1 MTSSR
6 RWQREKILTR
16 GKIENEDVEYS
27 RHPIDEKCWPMA
39 HTIHVDILRHP
50 RTKIGVEYVHALK
63 MVDRS
68 RERIVSLVFKDTTG
82 RGIFGSRS
90 VIRPSHEFVRRCFFT
105 REFRADTNTFNQP
118 SHPSQLVGD
127 AFLSLPR
134 AGGSLARLPTL
145 VTKTNGMY
153 LFHGTPA
160 SGFLLSPLCIAL
172 VKHFFLSSSL
182 SPRLSSSFFF
192 SPLPLSHRSVVLS
205 SSIFPFRPSRAS
217 SLHSRSYSPFPD
229 LSRRAALLE
238 ASARARFA
246 RENGPHTAETT
257 RRNRRREERI
267 GVATKEF
274 GIARI
279 LNENSRVRGRRG
291 R

>member
-63 MVDRS
+63 MVDRW

-182 SPRLSSSFFF
+182 SRRLSSSFFF
-192 SPLPLSHRSVVLS
+192 SHPSFSHRSVVLP

>member
-182 SPRLSSSFFF
+182 SRRLSSSFFF
-192 SPLPLSHRSVVLS
+192 SPPFLSHRSVVLP

-217 SLHSRSYSPFPD
+217 LHSRSYFPFPV

>member
-63 MVDRS
+63 MVDRW

-192 SPLPLSHRSVVLS
+192 FPPSLSHRSVVLP

>member
-182 SPRLSSSFFF
+182 SRRLSSSFFF
-192 SPLPLSHRSVVLS
+192 SPPFLSHRSVVLP

>member
-63 MVDRS
+63 MVDRW

-182 SPRLSSSFFF
+182 SRRLSSSFFF
-192 SPLPLSHRSVVLS
+192 SPPFLSHRSVVLP
-205 SSIFPFRPSRAS
+205 SSIFPFRPSRA

>member
-1 MTSSR
+1 MEGTSR
-6 RWQREKILTR
+6 VTL
-16 GKIENEDVEYS
+16 
-27 RHPIDEKCWPMA
+27 A
-39 HTIHVDILRHP
+39 
-50 RTKIGVEYVHALK
+50 
-63 MVDRS
+63 
-68 RERIVSLVFKDTTG
+68 VFKDTTG

-182 SPRLSSSFFF
+182 SRRLSSSFFF
-192 SPLPLSHRSVVLS
+192 SPSPLSHRSVVLP
-205 SSIFPFRPSRAS
+205 SSIFPFRPSRAF

-238 ASARARFA
+238 ASARGRFA

-257 RRNRRREERI
+257 RRNRRRENRRSNERI
-267 GVATKEF
+267 RYCAHIERELPRTGQTWKV
-274 GIARI
+274 RI
-279 LNENSRVRGRRG
+279 EKDTTPLVRDKSRNGEGSRMRRSVESCCQAG
-291 R
+291 YKFQVKF

>member
-105 REFRADTNTFNQP
+105 REFRTDTNTFNQP

-182 SPRLSSSFFF
+182 SRRLSSSFFF

-257 RRNRRREERI
+257 RRNRHREERI

-279 LNENSRVRGRRG
+279 LNENSRVRGRCG

>member
-68 RERIVSLVFKDTTG
+68 RERIVSLVFKDITG

-192 SPLPLSHRSVVLS
+192 SPPPSLPSFRCPSFFDFSFSSFTRLLAPFAVLFPLSRPFS
-205 SSIFPFRPSRAS
+205 SHRPSRSFGS
-217 SLHSRSYSPFPD
+217 SSFRT
-229 LSRRAALLE
+229 
-238 ASARARFA
+238 
-246 RENGPHTAETT
+246 REW
-257 RRNRRREERI
+257 
-267 GVATKEF
+267 ATH
-274 GIARI
+274 
-279 LNENSRVRGRRG
+279 RGDDEKKST
-291 R
+291 

>member
-63 MVDRS
+63 MVDRW

-182 SPRLSSSFFF
+182 SRRLSSSFFF
-192 SPLPLSHRSVVLS
+192 SPPLSPIVPLSFLLRFFLFVLHAPPRS
-205 SSIFPFRPSRAS
+205 IRGPI
-217 SLHSRSYSPFPD
+217 SPFQTFLVAPPFSK
-229 LSRRAALLE
+229 LRLE
-238 ASARARFA
+238 LVSHARM
-246 RENGPHTAETT
+246 GHTP
-257 RRNRRREERI
+257 RRRREEI
-267 GVATKEF
+267 DVE
-274 GIARI
+274 
-279 LNENSRVRGRRG
+279 RRESA
-291 R
+291 

>member
-1 MTSSR
+1 MSSWH
-6 RWQREKILTR
+6 WQRENRGIVTR
-16 GKIENEDVEYS
+16 GREIENEDVEHS
-27 RHPIDEKCWPMA
+27 RYPIYEKCWPMA
-39 HTIHVDILRHP
+39 HDIRGRTRHV

-68 RERIVSLVFKDTTG
+68 RERIVSLLHYRPVFKDTVD

-90 VIRPSHEFVRRCFFT
+90 VIRPSHEFVRHCFFT

-118 SHPSQLVGD
+118 SHPSRLVGD

-134 AGGSLARLPTL
+134 VGGSLARLPTL

-182 SPRLSSSFFF
+182 SRRLSSSFFF
-192 SPLPLSHRSVVLS
+192 PPSLS
-205 SSIFPFRPSRAS
+205 SFRCSSFFDFSFSSFTRLLTSSI
-217 SLHSRSYSPFPD
+217 RSIRGVIPPFP
-229 LSRRAALLE
+229 
-238 ASARARFA
+238 
-246 RENGPHTAETT
+246 
-257 RRNRRREERI
+257 
-267 GVATKEF
+267 
-274 GIARI
+274 
-279 LNENSRVRGRRG
+279 
-291 R
+291 

>member
-1 MTSSR
+1 MKTKT
-6 RWQREKILTR
+6 WNTR
-16 GKIENEDVEYS
+16 DIRSMRNVGQ
-27 RHPIDEKCWPMA
+27 WL
-39 HTIHVDILRHP
+39 TIHVDILRHP

-182 SPRLSSSFFF
+182 SRRLSSSFFF
-192 SPLPLSHRSVVLS
+192 SPPLSPIVPLSFLLRFFLFVLHA
-205 SSIFPFRPSRAS
+205 PP
-217 SLHSRSYSPFPD
+217 RSYSPFPD

>member
-182 SPRLSSSFFF
+182 SRRLSSSFFF
-192 SPLPLSHRSVVLS
+192 SPSPLSHRSVVLP

-217 SLHSRSYSPFPD
+217 SLHSRSYFPFPD